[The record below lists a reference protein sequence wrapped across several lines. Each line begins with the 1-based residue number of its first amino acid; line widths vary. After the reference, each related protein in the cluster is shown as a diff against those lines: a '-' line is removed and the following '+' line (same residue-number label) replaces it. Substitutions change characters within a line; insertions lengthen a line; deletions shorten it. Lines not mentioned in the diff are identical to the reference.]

1 MIGKYHTSITNEAL
15 GTSFN
20 GYAVNYIEKGNID
33 SDELRDYKE
42 GITDGYDLSAQ
53 HFNKTSL
60 EKCDEFFEDAQDVVL
75 EDFIEAAKA
84 DGAEEDELYEQAF
97 YDLGRL
103 VHNIQDFYSHTN
115 WINLNQDELWNEDI
129 DNPNV
134 DDPEKFKTGDYSY
147 FSQFLDQINPFYK
160 LYLSANYDAL
170 YEDDSSISHYGI
182 NKDKPGTI
190 ADELYE
196 DKYGI
201 SGFTLA
207 SDMARE
213 HTAQK
218 WDEIDSV
225 LKESLSEEEYENLK
239 QKMSEFDS
247 TQEDFDENLD
257 ELRANFNEDMKE
269 LQ

>member
-60 EKCDEFFEDAQDVVL
+60 EKCDEFLEDAQDVVL

-147 FSQFLDQINPFYK
+147 CS
-160 LYLSANYDAL
+160 
-170 YEDDSSISHYGI
+170 
-182 NKDKPGTI
+182 
-190 ADELYE
+190 
-196 DKYGI
+196 
-201 SGFTLA
+201 
-207 SDMARE
+207 
-213 HTAQK
+213 
-218 WDEIDSV
+218 
-225 LKESLSEEEYENLK
+225 
-239 QKMSEFDS
+239 
-247 TQEDFDENLD
+247 
-257 ELRANFNEDMKE
+257 
-269 LQ
+269 